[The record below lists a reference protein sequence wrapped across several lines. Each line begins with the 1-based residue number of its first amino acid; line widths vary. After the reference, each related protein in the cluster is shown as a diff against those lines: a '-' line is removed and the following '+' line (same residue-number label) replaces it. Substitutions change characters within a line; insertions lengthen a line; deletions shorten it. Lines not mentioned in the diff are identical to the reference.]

1 MPHESLRIIREEHAS
16 LTIML
21 QSLSALVERGPGD
34 TASDYFTALRAI
46 FFCIDEFHE
55 AQHHPKESEWLFPKV
70 AAASQEAADA
80 VRLLDQDHATSEAS
94 ARHLQHLLLAWEMI
108 GSTRRATFELACHAF
123 IAHLS
128 EHMAL
133 EERLILPQ
141 AERCLNAEDWR
152 HLDGV
157 FTLRGDA
164 SVASYLVEPD
174 YVSLLA
180 RIRALRGRSS
190 VRLCCVSQSS
200 FLLKAPLIDTCIK
213 YIA

>member
-108 GSTRRATFELACHAF
+108 GSTRRATFESACHAY

-141 AERCLNAEDWR
+141 AERSLSADDWQQ
-152 HLDGV
+152 LDDA
-157 FTLRGDA
+157 FARCGDA
-164 SVASYLVEPD
+164 SVGNYLADPE
-174 YVSLLA
+174 YASLLA
-180 RIRALRGRSS
+180 RIRQLVGPLS
-190 VRLCCVSQSS
+190 V
-200 FLLKAPLIDTCIK
+200 P
-213 YIA
+213 

>member
-108 GSTRRATFELACHAF
+108 GSTRRATFESACLAF

-141 AERCLNAEDWR
+141 AERSLSAENWQQ
-152 HLDGV
+152 LDDAFARCV
-157 FTLRGDA
+157 DA
-164 SVASYLVEPD
+164 SVSTYLADPD
-174 YVSLLA
+174 YASLLA
-180 RIRALRGRSS
+180 RIRRLVGPPS
-190 VRLCCVSQSS
+190 VQ
-200 FLLKAPLIDTCIK
+200 
-213 YIA
+213 

>member
-108 GSTRRATFELACHAF
+108 GSTRRATFKSACLAF

-141 AERCLNAEDWR
+141 AERSLSAENWQQ
-152 HLDGV
+152 LDDAFARCV
-157 FTLRGDA
+157 DA
-164 SVASYLVEPD
+164 SVSTYLADPD
-174 YVSLLA
+174 YASLLA
-180 RIRALRGRSS
+180 RIRRLVGPPS
-190 VRLCCVSQSS
+190 VQ
-200 FLLKAPLIDTCIK
+200 
-213 YIA
+213 